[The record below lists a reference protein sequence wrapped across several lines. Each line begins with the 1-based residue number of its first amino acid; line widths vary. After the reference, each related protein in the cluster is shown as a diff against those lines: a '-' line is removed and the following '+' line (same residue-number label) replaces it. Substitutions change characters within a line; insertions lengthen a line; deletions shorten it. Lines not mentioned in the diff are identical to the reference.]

1 MLLVPAFPK
10 SLLAVRRATRDI
22 WQATSQVRLS
32 HVLQLLASSWT
43 NNGIPSLSVL
53 TKVKNQ
59 ERITTLSHSSLT
71 HSQPAIRPVP
81 PLTESR
87 LPWDKHHVMT
97 LLHTLSL
104 PYLLFRSS
112 RQTKTPLFCTPLP
125 LPSLNPVFSYKRSHS
140 MLMTRD
146 YIFFFFLFLSLPFS
160 PPSSLLSSLCGGC
173 CFKFFFSHPQKGAHP
188 KPQTQIKTKTLA
200 APGLAWPV
208 LVWRGVGA
216 FLYFPYTPAGFSW
229 HGFIGLWSKCTWN
242 SVNYDSG
249 EACE

>member
-1 MLLVPAFPK
+1 MTSDVTSPVESRAPTAGFQLNQQRDPI
-10 SLLAVRRATRDI
+10 SLCLDESQESRA
-22 WQATSQVRLS
+22 
-32 HVLQLLASSWT
+32 H
-43 NNGIPSLSVL
+43 NNSESL
-53 TKVKNQ
+53 KPD
-59 ERITTLSHSSLT
+59 
-71 HSQPAIRPVP
+71 SQPASYPASP

-87 LPWDKHHVMT
+87 LPWDKHHFMT

-229 HGFIGLWSKCTWN
+229 HGFIGLWSKCT
-242 SVNYDSG
+242 
-249 EACE
+249 

>member
-10 SLLAVRRATRDI
+10 SLLVVRRATFDKR
-22 WQATSQVRLS
+22 R
-32 HVLQLLASSWT
+32 HKSSWVT
-43 NNGIPSLSVL
+43 CSNCWLPAEPTTGSQLSLSWR
-53 TKVKNQ
+53 KSSKNQ

-71 HSQPAIRPVP
+71 HSLPVIQPVP

-112 RQTKTPLFCTPLP
+112 RQTKTPLFSTPLP

-140 MLMTRD
+140 VLIARD
-146 YIFFFFLFLSLPFS
+146 YFFFFLFLSLPF
-160 PPSSLLSSLCGGC
+160 PPSSLLSSLCGGGVL
-173 CFKFFFSHPQKGAHP
+173 FQVFFLPPP
-188 KPQTQIKTKTLA
+188 KRRAPQTPNPNQNENSRGTWL
-200 APGLAWPV
+200 GLAWPG
-208 LVWRGVGA
+208 LAWRGVGA
-216 FLYFPYTPAGFSW
+216 FLYFPYTPAGLSW